1 MKVLAVGVMVLVQDL
16 DRSVEFYK
24 NVLRLTL
31 VDEMSDWALFQEGV
45 MLQLNPYPDTAIQYD
60 SSTVV
65 MSLVVEDFALACK
78 HLEEHEADF
87 ISRPEP
93 GSTEQA
99 AIICDVDGNVI
110 QISSVS

>member
-1 MKVLAVGVMVLVQDL
+1 MKVLAVGVMVMVQDL
-16 DRSVEFYK
+16 DRSVAFYK
-24 NVLRLTL
+24 DVLQLTL
-31 VDEMSDWALFQEGV
+31 VEEMSDWALFQEGV
-45 MLQLNPYPDTAIQYD
+45 LLQLNPYPDTAIQFD
-60 SSTVV
+60 SSTVI

-93 GSTEQA
+93 GSEEQA

-110 QISSVS
+110 QISSVN